1 MGGTGIAG
9 ARPPTARGG
18 RNGGAIG
25 ILGRSSGLAEGGAGG
40 GTTAAAT
47 AAGAVTTGAGGA
59 AGAASA
65 GAGGATTT
73 GTTGGGGGGG
83 ALAITGAS
91 ATLGAASGGA
101 SGRARSTTGL
111 GECSISAVMVIGAL
125 EGARITATAACSC
138 SLSWMVD
145 SCSESS
151 PESLPGVD
159 STASKPKWRRIEF
172 AKSSSSELECVFL
185 SSTPSTGSRSIILP
199 GLTSSSLASSL
210 IRILLIDA

>member
-40 GTTAAAT
+40 GTTAAA
-47 AAGAVTTGAGGA
+47 AAGGAVTTGGAGAGTGGA
-59 AGAASA
+59 A
-65 GAGGATTT
+65 TT

-101 SGRARSTTGL
+101 IGRARSTTGL
-111 GECSISAVMVIGAL
+111 GGFSISAVMVIGAL

>member
-59 AGAASA
+59 AGAV
-65 GAGGATTT
+65 GAATT

-91 ATLGAASGGA
+91 ATLGTASGGA

-138 SLSWMVD
+138 SLSWMVA

>member
-40 GTTAAAT
+40 GTTAAAM
-47 AAGAVTTGAGGA
+47 AAGAVTTGGAG
-59 AGAASA
+59 A
-65 GAGGATTT
+65 GAGGAATT
-73 GTTGGGGGGG
+73 GTTGGGGG

-101 SGRARSTTGL
+101 IGRARSTTGL
-111 GECSISAVMVIGAL
+111 GEFSISAVMVIGAL

>member
-40 GTTAAAT
+40 GTTAAAM
-47 AAGAVTTGAGGA
+47 AAGAVTTGGAG
-59 AGAASA
+59 A
-65 GAGGATTT
+65 GAGGAATT

-101 SGRARSTTGL
+101 IGRARSTTGL
-111 GECSISAVMVIGAL
+111 GGFSISAVMVIGAL